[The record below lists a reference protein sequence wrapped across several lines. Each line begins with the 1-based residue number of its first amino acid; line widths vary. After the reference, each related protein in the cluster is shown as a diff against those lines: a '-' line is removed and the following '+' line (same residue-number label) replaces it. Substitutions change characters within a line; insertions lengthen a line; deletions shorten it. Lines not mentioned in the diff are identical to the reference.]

1 MNPTFKLPL
10 RLVAVAVGLTC
21 GVSAKAVTFETEN
34 ISGNFDSTISLG
46 LGVRAST
53 PTCGLVLQG
62 ATGPGAPT
70 GCLDPIS
77 GLGDQGN
84 LNYARGDLFAGQL
97 KGSHELLLKLP
108 EDIKIFARANW
119 VRDFAASHTS
129 GIVSATTPP
138 GLRDNL
144 AEDARWN
151 AKPVCLGLANS
162 RVGFWICGS
171 VRASKWVSNRHVFAL
186 VTK

>member
-1 MNPTFKLPL
+1 MTWKHLLRRNPTEGRYVFDMHAAGTGTDVRWMTEVTGARYKPGFYTADNLRAVSERRPHQSIPSTSIMNPTFKLPL

-53 PTCGLVLQG
+53 PTCGLVFGRRHRAQ
-62 ATGPGAPT
+62 APT

-108 EDIKIFARANW
+108 R
-119 VRDFAASHTS
+119 RT
-129 GIVSATTPP
+129 
-138 GLRDNL
+138 
-144 AEDARWN
+144 
-151 AKPVCLGLANS
+151 
-162 RVGFWICGS
+162 
-171 VRASKWVSNRHVFAL
+171 
-186 VTK
+186 

>member
-129 GIVSATTPP
+129 GIVSATTP
-138 GLRDNL
+138 L
-144 AEDARWN
+144 ACVITWPKTRAMIS
-151 AKPVCLGLANS
+151 NS

>member
-97 KGSHELLLKLP
+97 KGSHECGMVEL
-108 EDIKIFARANW
+108 ARA
-119 VRDFAASHTS
+119 VRGT
-129 GIVSATTPP
+129 
-138 GLRDNL
+138 GLHELR
-144 AEDARWN
+144 
-151 AKPVCLGLANS
+151 
-162 RVGFWICGS
+162 
-171 VRASKWVSNRHVFAL
+171 RAGRL
-186 VTK
+186 RQ